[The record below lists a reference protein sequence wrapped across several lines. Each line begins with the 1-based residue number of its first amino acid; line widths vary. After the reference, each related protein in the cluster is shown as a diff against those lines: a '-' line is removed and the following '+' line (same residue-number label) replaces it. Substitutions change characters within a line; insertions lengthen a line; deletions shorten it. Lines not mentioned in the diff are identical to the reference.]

1 MKNLNYFNLL
11 KFALVIVGVGASF
24 LLFSGPSVTDGPAAI
39 AEYRESAEMGFAIWF
54 TIGLLIFAV
63 AVVVGFFIWS
73 LIIQPKKTIISII
86 GLVVCFVVY
95 VVFISIGTSDTV
107 QTLALRGDKIPQG
120 AVDTTSAGIYTVG
133 VCLIVGF
140 IVIAIGPFIGRYRS
154 YRK

>member
-24 LLFSGPSVTDGPAAI
+24 LLFSGPAVTDGPAAL
-39 AEYRESAEMGFAIWF
+39 AEYRESAEMSFAIWF
-54 TIGLLIFAV
+54 TIGLLVFAV

-95 VVFISIGTSDTV
+95 MVFIIIGTSDTV
-107 QTLALRGDKIPQG
+107 KTLALRGDKIPQG